1 MNILYIQYNTLYFH
15 QYACIVAPFA
25 VDLSYTGVQNEGEDK
40 DGIRVDF
47 DYFGYLRNPD
57 DYRRIRSTGVLNMD
71 IEDVCDI
78 ITYHMMTMAT
88 AILNF

>member
-1 MNILYIQYNTLYFH
+1 M
-15 QYACIVAPFA
+15 
-25 VDLSYTGVQNEGEDK
+25 DLSYTGVQNESEDK

-71 IEDVCDI
+71 IENVCDI

-88 AILNF
+88 AIFNF